1 MKVVETA
8 DAIKA
13 EVAAKVKKALLK
25 QAMSVE
31 ELADLCTCP
40 PKVIRN
46 VLQEF
51 RAKHHT
57 LVERTDKRL
66 TLNRDLEQGGKSR
79 LVIPDRGD
87 GWKVI
92 GFAGDR
98 HHGNKNERLDVERA
112 LYDIFEKEGISIVLD
127 TGNMIDGECRFNKND
142 LIKFGMDNQIDY
154 HIEVSPHKKGI
165 ATYFI
170 TGDDHEGWYAQREA
184 INIGEH
190 IEDRAKRAGRED
202 LKYLS
207 NVEHDI
213 ELKWGSGFS
222 VLRMMHPGGGS
233 SYAYSYTSQ
242 KTVESFQGGEK
253 PHILMSGHY
262 HKWDW
267 CQPRGV
273 NVIQTGTCEDQ
284 TTFMRK
290 KKLEAH
296 VGGGIVW
303 FKQDSRGT
311 ISRLRVEWIPF
322 YDRSYYARRYE

>member
-1 MKVVETA
+1 
-8 DAIKA
+8 
-13 EVAAKVKKALLK
+13 
-25 QAMSVE
+25 
-31 ELADLCTCP
+31 
-40 PKVIRN
+40 
-46 VLQEF
+46 
-51 RAKHHT
+51 
-57 LVERTDKRL
+57 
-66 TLNRDLEQGGKSR
+66 
-79 LVIPDRGD
+79 
-87 GWKVI
+87 
-92 GFAGDR
+92 
-98 HHGNKNERLDVERA
+98 
-112 LYDIFEKEGISIVLD
+112 
-127 TGNMIDGECRFNKND
+127 
-142 LIKFGMDNQIDY
+142 MDNQIDY
-154 HIEVSPHKKGI
+154 HIEVTPYKKKI
-165 ATYFI
+165 KTYFI

-184 INIGEH
+184 INIGQH
-190 IEDRAKRAGRED
+190 IHDKAKRAGRED
-202 LKYLS
+202 LIYLS

-213 ELKWGSGFS
+213 ELKSGSGFS

-303 FKQDSRGT
+303 FKQDSRGA
-311 ISRLRVEWIPF
+311 IERLRVEWIPF